1 MHAGGRRSAAAGKA
15 STSRFAIQCNLE
27 PQDEGDGGSVAAPG
41 SGRPE
46 TLTAGSAEWHALG
59 ELEYPI
65 RLAIAEC
72 REETSHMDLAVCAML
87 KNMANSTAY
96 TQWFRFQ
103 RRSDR
108 CHVRRTSACRWRSA
122 TPACASRTLPASK
135 TFGPG
140 QRAASTRWRRT
151 SASWA
156 LGHQFHDP
164 TISCFSQQ
172 TRGLSRNLEPS
183 LLRTDRK
190 TLVSYPNKWLPPLI
204 VCSVMTRPRMPS
216 IATRPAPGA
225 EVYRW
230 YG

>member
-103 RRSDR
+103 RRSDGVMCAGR
-108 CHVRRTSACRWRSA
+108 A
-122 TPACASRTLPASK
+122 PAD
-135 TFGPG
+135 G
-140 QRAASTRWRRT
+140 
-151 SASWA
+151 
-156 LGHQFHDP
+156 D
-164 TISCFSQQ
+164 QQ
-172 TRGLSRNLEPS
+172 P
-183 LLRTDRK
+183 
-190 TLVSYPNKWLPPLI
+190 
-204 VCSVMTRPRMPS
+204 
-216 IATRPAPGA
+216 RPAPAALCQQARHLDRVSAQRRHGGEELQPA
-225 EVYRW
+225 GLWVTSSMIPQLAALVSKREVCRAIW
-230 YG
+230 NPHFCELIGRHSSATRTSGFRP